1 MDRALDDELRAEF
14 EPVLSDLAA
23 FLKQN
28 YGDGVFIRISPAIEP
43 WNPALRLEA
52 YAPNTSTAAIEIDLN
67 HASGLS
73 VTFGNGIDCVLTER
87 HGWDDEAISALKL
100 RLMQVCEA
108 GIELWRDRRRHLF
121 GGRNI
126 ARVAGEPFPEDVTAK
141 HASRLTLAETTEPWT
156 SPGTHLEADPIT
168 DAGQS
173 AYLVD
178 GRLPAS
184 LLLIAK
190 EMRRRFGSAISV
202 VTRTDA
208 INRPPMIEI
217 LPIDQRAARI
227 RVQAVGDSKVGIGAG
242 QHQYFEYEFT
252 EHPAGEAVA
261 WLAEVGT
268 HGLLE
273 TVRGRTVYYFLN
285 HAASPDAISKVQAD
299 SKVTFSEISPPWT

>member
-1 MDRALDDELRAEF
+1 MGHALDDELRAAF

-23 FLKQN
+23 FLKEN
-28 YGDGVFIRISPAIEP
+28 YGDGVFVRISPAIEP
-43 WNPALRLEA
+43 WKPALRLEA
-52 YAPNTSTAAIEIDLN
+52 YAPNTATAAIEIDLDRAN
-67 HASGLS
+67 GLY

-100 RLMQVCEA
+100 RLIQVCDA
-108 GIELWRDRRRHLF
+108 GIELWRDRRRHVF

-126 ARVAGEPFPEDVTAK
+126 ARALGDPFPDEVTAK

-156 SPGTHLEADPIT
+156 SPGAHLEADPIT
-168 DAGQS
+168 DSGHS

-178 GRLPAS
+178 DRLPAS
-184 LLLIAK
+184 LLLVAN
-190 EMRRRFGSAISV
+190 ETRSRFGSAISV

-217 LPIDQRAARI
+217 LPNNQRAARI
-227 RVQAVGDSKVGIGAG
+227 RVQAVGADKIGIGAG
-242 QHQYFEYEFT
+242 QHQYLEYEFT
-252 EHPAGEAVA
+252 EHLAGEAVA

-268 HGLLE
+268 HGLVE
-273 TVRGRTVYYFLN
+273 TVRGWRVYYFLN

-299 SKVTFSEISPPWT
+299 SKVIFSEISPPWT

>member
-1 MDRALDDELRAEF
+1 MDHALDDELRTEF

-23 FLKQN
+23 FLKQH
-28 YGDGVFIRISPAIEP
+28 YGDRVFVRISPAIEP

-67 HASGLS
+67 RANGLYI
-73 VTFGNGIDCVLTER
+73 TFGNGIDCVLTER
-87 HGWDDEAISALKL
+87 HGWDDEAIRAAKL
-100 RLMQVCEA
+100 RLIQVCDA
-108 GIELWRDRRRHLF
+108 GIELWRDRRRDVF

-126 ARVAGEPFPEDVTAK
+126 ARVAGDPFPADVTAK
-141 HASRLTLAETTEPWT
+141 RASRLTFAETTEPWT
-156 SPGTHLEADPIT
+156 SVGTHLVPDPIT

-178 GRLPAS
+178 DRLPAS
-184 LLLIAK
+184 LILVAN
-190 EMRRRFGSAISV
+190 EMRSRFGSAISV

-217 LPIDQRAARI
+217 LPNDQRAARI
-227 RVQAVGDSKVGIGAG
+227 RVQAVGHEKIGIGAG

-261 WLAEVGT
+261 WLAEVGA

-273 TVRGRTVYYFLN
+273 TVRGWRVYYFVN
-285 HAASPDAISKVQAD
+285 HAATPDAITKVEAD